1 MAATSVL
8 NTLLLSWVTF
18 VFPCH
23 LPSGL
28 LRSKDGHRMF
38 NMHSDRRAICA
49 HEGQKGSDESAQV
62 SMWKNL
68 EMVLHPVV
76 SRSWTSDTGFTD
88 QRFSQPAMNYHQ
100 AARFEVGYP
109 FHVAVYIKSCVFQ
122 LCRFLCFS
130 TPDVKTS
137 CSGFIWCEDFFF
149 QASNFH
155 RKELS
160 ISTFNLHKRVFVMF
174 CIPG

>member
-1 MAATSVL
+1 
-8 NTLLLSWVTF
+8 
-18 VFPCH
+18 
-23 LPSGL
+23 
-28 LRSKDGHRMF
+28 MF

-100 AARFEVGYP
+100 AACFEVGYP
-109 FHVAVYIKSCVFQ
+109 FHVAVYIKILLVS
-122 LCRFLCFS
+122 
-130 TPDVKTS
+130 
-137 CSGFIWCEDFFF
+137 
-149 QASNFH
+149 
-155 RKELS
+155 
-160 ISTFNLHKRVFVMF
+160 
-174 CIPG
+174 